1 LERRKHPKKRE
12 KEKKALVIL
21 KQTTTKDQIFARM
34 NKKKTN
40 LFLLQ
45 KKNTHTHTQVSKSLQ
60 DFSSRFYPRSGKG
73 EKKIIKIKIL
83 S

>member
-1 LERRKHPKKRE
+1 M
-12 KEKKALVIL
+12 IL

-40 LFLLQ
+40 LLLLHK
-45 KKNTHTHTQVSKSLQ
+45 KKNTDTHTHKSQNLLKISLL
-60 DFSSRFYPRSGKG
+60 DPRSGKG
-73 EKKIIKIKIL
+73 EKKIKKIKIV